1 MTLDW
6 KSGWVGIALLAG
18 SLVTATPAT
27 PALAAASAPAATSA
41 ASPAAPPVFP
51 LDLPTAGAASMPPR
65 AATIAVAITNL
76 DPARTQPATLTFY
89 FVIPR
94 DSRPGSVVP
103 ETGTRSSRDIYDV
116 PVPNYGHAQTVYV
129 ESSYRGA
136 GGDLGVTI
144 DGPLFDASG
153 AWLATVPLP
162 TMHSGRFHPIGLHGR
177 FSQ

>member
-6 KSGWVGIALLAG
+6 KAGLTGIALLAG
-18 SLVTATPAT
+18 LLIRAT
-27 PALAAASAPAATSA
+27 PALAADPASAPGPT

-51 LDLPTAGAASMPPR
+51 LDLPTADAASMPPH

-89 FVIPR
+89 FVIPD
-94 DSRPGSVVP
+94 DSRSGSVVR
-103 ETGTRSSRDIYDV
+103 ETGTRSSRDVYDV

-129 ESSYRGA
+129 ESSYRGT

-144 DGPLFDASG
+144 DGPLLDASC
-153 AWLATVPLP
+153 ASLATAPLP
-162 TMHSGRFHPIGLHGR
+162 TMRSGRFHHIGLYGR
-177 FSQ
+177 LSE